1 MKAATSINTTGD
13 RVADLRASA
22 TATPA
27 RRCDVLFDLRS
38 GRFVVREE
46 ERRL

>member
-13 RVADLRASA
+13 CVADLRTSA
-22 TATPA
+22 TATPT
-27 RRCDVLFDLRS
+27 RRRDGLFDLRS
-38 GRFVVREE
+38 GRLVVREE